1 MQDRRVR
8 RRWGAT
14 LVGSVAV
21 LALAAG
27 CTGDDGVEVIAD
39 DRDPMDVLAAAA
51 ESLPT
56 SGRIHATIEMDMSG
70 WMDLD
75 DDGGTSDEEMPSSF
89 RSTVDMEFNGD
100 RSRVRS
106 SVEPDLEE
114 LGTFESEVLQ
124 FGDAAYVT
132 AASLL
137 DYVDPEKSGE
147 DALPEDLER
156 LESARRAI
164 GDRRWVRF
172 GEDDAGILGM
182 FALWTLGAGAEG
194 QEQWL
199 DPATI
204 FEELTGVTE
213 LDPIVSDGTQ
223 VRVFRGTYEQPG
235 WSAGDLNDFGEP
247 YSEEEA
253 ARIERIEAYGRER
266 AGTEVVV
273 HLDEQGRLRRIE
285 TTSRDDVE
293 EQYRDCMLLFSMGE
307 HTAVIEYS
315 DFGADIAI
323 EDPDPA
329 TVIDVAELAEI
340 GDLGLYLGLGVP
352 GPDDESEWSDE
363 GTGGTTTTALGPEDL
378 ASMLRD
384 MHGPTLSD
392 GAALIG
398 LDPATIPTM
407 TEDEILD
414 AVDRLDE
421 ARQTQPKTQTALGL
435 QDRIG
440 MLELIRAGV
449 DMLGLEPLQGLEA
462 MTDQQLAELIDNYVA
477 ANGAPVGAEPG
488 EWSPEDYED
497 PAFSEDDEDYE
508 DYDEFEGCPA

>member
-1 MQDRRVR
+1 MQDRPVR
-8 RRWGAT
+8 RRWSAT

-56 SGRIHATIEMDMSG
+56 SGRIRATIEMDLSG
-70 WMDLD
+70 WSDID
-75 DDGGTSDEEMPSSF
+75 DEAGDEEMPSSF

-100 RSRVRS
+100 RSRLRS
-106 SVEPDLEE
+106 SVEPDAEG
-114 LGTFESEVLQ
+114 LGTYESEVLQ
-124 FGDAAYVT
+124 VGDAAYVT

-137 DYVDPEKSGE
+137 DMFDPEQSGE
-147 DALPEDLER
+147 DVTPEDLEM
-156 LESARRAI
+156 LESARAVI

-172 GEDDAGILGM
+172 GEDDGGVGM
-182 FALWTLGAGAEG
+182 FTLLGTGVGAEG

-213 LDPIVSDGTQ
+213 LDPIVSDGAQ

-235 WSAGDLNDFGEP
+235 WSGEELDDFGEP

-266 AGTEVVV
+266 TGTEVVV
-273 HLDEQGRLRRIE
+273 QLDDQGRLRRIE

-307 HTAVIEYS
+307 HSAVIEYS

-323 EDPDPA
+323 EEPDPA
-329 TVIDVAELAEI
+329 TVVDVAELARDD
-340 GDLGLYLGLGVP
+340 GGLGLYLGLDAPV
-352 GPDDESEWSDE
+352 PDDESEWSDE
-363 GTGGTTTTALGPEDL
+363 AEGGTTTTAFGPEDL
-378 ASMLRD
+378 ASFLRE

-407 TEDEILD
+407 SEDEILD
-414 AVDRLDE
+414 AVERLDE
-421 ARQTQPKTQTALGL
+421 ARRTQPTTQTALGL

-440 MLELIRAGV
+440 MLELIRSGV
-449 DMLGLEPLQGLEA
+449 DMLGLEPIPGLEA
-462 MTDQQLAELIDNYVA
+462 MTDQQLAGLIDSYVA

-497 PAFSEDDEDYE
+497 PAFSEDDEDFE